1 MVSLMRIIIL
11 SKKLNVIPTKNML
24 WKITCKKTQI
34 NSNKNKNYQII
45 ILTKEE
51 KQGNLYEP

>member
-1 MVSLMRIIIL
+1 
-11 SKKLNVIPTKNML
+11 ML

-45 ILTKEE
+45 ILTKEKKNKKIYTIPCAGIE
-51 KQGNLYEP
+51 WNHPTLKKNIE